1 MAFALVV
8 ALESFVIR
16 CFAPPMHSSWRPAAR
31 QQRHPANV
39 LVYTNHA
46 KRPSLSLPQTL
57 RIQGYGLGCSA
68 LEGHLAGKRLEIIAA
83 AAAAD
88 HVRYAR
94 HTVRQ
99 IIVAAGRM
107 VD

>member
-1 MAFALVV
+1 MVV
-8 ALESFVIR
+8 A
-16 CFAPPMHSSWRPAAR
+16 W
-31 QQRHPANV
+31 
-39 LVYTNHA
+39 
-46 KRPSLSLPQTL
+46 
-57 RIQGYGLGCSA
+57 LGGA
-68 LEGHLAGKRLEIIAA
+68 VTPLAGKRLKVVPA